1 MKVLITETCLVNY
14 KDDRGGVVELAPAF
28 VDVAKETAAVL
39 VGAGRALYTIKTDDP
54 DKAGS
59 NTAPRE
65 MLEAAKAFILSRE
78 KAEKAAA
85 AEAKPEA

>member
-59 NTAPRE
+59 NTASKE
-65 MLEAAKAFILSRE
+65 MLEAAKALIAARE